1 MNRVRRL
8 LDPATGKTWSTRC
21 DGELVII
28 SNGFPGK
35 EKHADKPKADAET
48 ARIWAEKEEWARLKK
63 GMVLVTPDAA
73 PGEPRMHT
81 YLGGAYT
88 GSLALADVDG
98 RIMCSRSGDT
108 EHLVFVSADGVIS
121 EPMDLP
127 PNRLAWKI
135 VNAPALDRA
144 LVQADDQVIAWSDKT
159 QAFEALSES
168 RAQPGSFLDAAGT
181 RIAWYDAPDIVV
193 KDIATGTEVFRHKLE
208 AQMYKGSVQMDGALS
223 PDGGTLAACAHEGEI
238 ELFDVASGAST
249 SWKGSFTQIE
259 KMQFSADGRWLI
271 AKGRY
276 ANWGMHCFD
285 LAAGAPRA
293 DWPELGDVSQGD
305 FAIDPTGT
313 RLALLHRGHVEIFDL
328 PTMKRVLRFRVEHIV
343 RRADIAWMGS
353 DTLAVR
359 TDYACASL
367 YAVN

>member
-63 GMVLVTPDAA
+63 NMVLVTPDAA
-73 PGEPRMHT
+73 PGEPRMHC

-88 GSLALADVDG
+88 GSLALADVGG
-98 RIMCSRSGDT
+98 RIMCSRSGDS

-121 EPMDLP
+121 KPMDLP

-135 VNAPALDRA
+135 IHAPALDRV
-144 LVQADDQVIAWSDKT
+144 LVQADDQVIAWSDASG
-159 QAFEALSES
+159 AFEALTES
-168 RAQPGSFLDAAGT
+168 RARHGSFLDAAGT
-181 RIAWYDAPDIVV
+181 RIAWYDAPDVVV
-193 KDIATGTEVFRHKLE
+193 KDIATGKELFRRKFE
-208 AQMYKGSVQMDGALS
+208 AQIYKGSVQMTGALS
-223 PDGGTLAACAHEGEI
+223 PDGSTVAACAQEGEVV
-238 ELFDVASGAST
+238 LFDIASGESRT
-249 SWKGSFTQIE
+249 WQGSFTQIDKLE
-259 KMQFSADGRWLI
+259 FSGDGRWLI

-276 ANWGMHCFD
+276 AGWGLHCFD
-285 LAAGAPRA
+285 VAAGAART
-293 DWPELGDVSQGD
+293 DWPDLGDLGNGD

-313 RLALLHRGHVEIFDL
+313 RLAVTHRGHIEVFDL
-328 PTMKRVLRFRVEHIV
+328 ATMQSVLRFRVEHIV
-343 RRADIAWMGS
+343 RRADIAWMGT
-353 DTLAVR
+353 DTIAVR

-367 YAVN
+367 YAV